1 MVENTQV
8 MQDSKPGNM
17 VQIDEAQIKSHL
29 NEVVRET
36 VEETLNRLLDE
47 EADRT
52 CGAGRYER
60 SEARQ
65 DTRAGHYERA
75 LHTQVGEV
83 TLKVPKLRK
92 LPLDTAIIQAY
103 RRREISVEEALVQM
117 YLSGVSVRRVE
128 DITQALWGTSVS
140 ASTISELN
148 KKIYVKIDAWRNRSL
163 QETDFP
169 YVYLD
174 GIFLKRS
181 WSGEVRNVS
190 VLVAFG
196 VNAEGYREMLGVMEG
211 GREDSASWLTFL
223 RHLKTR
229 GLKGVRYIVSDR
241 CLGLVEAL
249 AETFPESDWQRC
261 IVHFYRNIFKDV
273 PLHRM
278 AEVSAMLTAIHAQ
291 ESAATAQ
298 EKGEAVAKR
307 LEELKLKPA
316 AQTLRAGLDETLTF
330 YRYPREH
337 WRKLRTNNPMERI
350 MKEIR
355 RRTRVVGSFPDGN
368 SALMLTA
375 ARLRHITTT
384 KWGTHKYLDMKRLY
398 EQERQAASA

>member
-1 MVENTQV
+1 MQENTQV
-8 MQDSKPGNM
+8 MHEPKPGNM
-17 VQIDEAQIKSHL
+17 VQIDEQQIKTHL
-29 NEVVRET
+29 HEVVRET
-36 VEETLNRLLDE
+36 VEETLNKLLDA
-47 EADRT
+47 EADAQ
-52 CGAGRYER
+52 CGARRYER
-60 SEARQ
+60 SEGRV
-65 DTRAGHYERA
+65 DTRAGHYERS
-75 LHTQVGEV
+75 LHTGAGEV
-83 TLKVPKLRK
+83 RLKVPKLRK
-92 LPLDTAIIQAY
+92 LPLDTAIIEAY

-117 YLSGVSVRRVE
+117 YLAGVSVRRVE

-148 KKIYVKIDAWRNRSL
+148 KKIYVKIEAWRNRPL
-163 QETDFP
+163 EGDYP

-181 WSGEVRNVS
+181 WSGEVRNVA

-211 GREDSASWLTFL
+211 GREDGASWLAFL
-223 RHLKTR
+223 RHLKAR
-229 GLKGVRYIVSDR
+229 GLKGVRYIISDR

-249 AETFPESDWQRC
+249 AETCPEAAWQRC

-278 AEVSAMLTAIHAQ
+278 TEVTAMLTAIHAQ
-291 ESAATAQ
+291 ESAVTAK

-316 AQTLRAGLDETLTF
+316 AQTLRAGLEETLTF
-330 YRYPREH
+330 YRFPREH
-337 WRKLRTNNPMERI
+337 WRKIRTNNPMERI

-355 RRTRVVGSFPDGN
+355 RRTRVVGSFPDGH

-375 ARLRHITTT
+375 ARLRHMTTT
-384 KWGTHKYLDMKRLY
+384 KWGTHKYLDMNRLY
-398 EQERQAASA
+398 EQERTQASA